1 MNYTSLFE
9 CCKLFTDAGLICGLE
24 EQYNLSDIMDNAY
37 WNTLLGKDCSE
48 HIPMAIMLIKMNQCR
63 TTTVPEVVIS
73 NDPVRTEEFN
83 TWLSGKMESQEL
95 PLEEYMHA
103 LQTAMQLW
111 HNDLCQ
117 DEDAE
122 MACVAFVNESILDAV
137 LTETGTV
144 AFSVLDDNLVQLQ
157 ALGIIE

>member
-1 MNYTSLFE
+1 MNYTSLFKR
-9 CCKLFTDAGLICGLE
+9 CKLFTDAGLVCGLE
-24 EQYNLSDIMDNAY
+24 EQYSLSDIMDNAY

-48 HIPMAIMLIKMNQCR
+48 HIPMATMLIKMNQCR

-95 PLEEYMHA
+95 LLEDYMRA
-103 LQTAMQLW
+103 LQTAMSLW
-111 HNDLCQ
+111 HSDACQ

-122 MACVAFVNESILDAV
+122 MACVDFVNNSILDAE
-137 LTETGTV
+137 LTEVGTV
-144 AFSVLDDNLVQLQ
+144 VFSVLDDTLAQLQ
-157 ALGIIE
+157 ALGILE